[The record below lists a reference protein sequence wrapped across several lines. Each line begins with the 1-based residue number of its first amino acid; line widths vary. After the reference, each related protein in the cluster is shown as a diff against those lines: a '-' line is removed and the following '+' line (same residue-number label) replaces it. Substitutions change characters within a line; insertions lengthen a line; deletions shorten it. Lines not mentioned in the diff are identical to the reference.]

1 MPFVRQAVLC
11 IGALIANVLLC
22 RDQVRPGPPSVRR
35 MTRWL
40 CQPDLDA
47 PKYAQRSRTALHH
60 HLGQAIRP
68 EAGDTWILPGHRR
81 AVILQTGNYDVP
93 RQNLMAPAE
102 GGGGMLRDTGDTSPV
117 AAARAGAMM
126 RFARAARGRRRALF
140 LVTGAVLAVLGIVL
154 ASAAV
159 LLPGILLVLF
169 ALLHGIGSSGC
180 TSADLLAGW
189 PWRG

>member
-1 MPFVRQAVLC
+1 
-11 IGALIANVLLC
+11 
-22 RDQVRPGPPSVRR
+22 
-35 MTRWL
+35 
-40 CQPDLDA
+40 
-47 PKYAQRSRTALHH
+47 
-60 HLGQAIRP
+60 
-68 EAGDTWILPGHRR
+68 
-81 AVILQTGNYDVP
+81 
-93 RQNLMAPAE
+93 
-102 GGGGMLRDTGDTSPV
+102 MLRDTGDTSPV
-117 AAARAGAMM
+117 ATARAGAMM